1 MNATTHGPRITA
13 PLSPTARVVLSVLV
27 DRQALRARLAEHHIA
42 SAITIRDLAA
52 ALGPS
57 VTRRDVEEAL
67 AELALAGHPI
77 VSATSGD
84 DRGVRLTTDPAE
96 VRACARAYGRRTAT
110 QYLRVRA
117 LRQTAAQMA
126 QPETLWERV
135 S

>member
-1 MNATTHGPRITA
+1 MTA
-13 PLSPTARVVLSVLV
+13 SLSPTARVVLGVLG
-27 DRQALRARLAEHHIA
+27 DRLRWGTG
-42 SAITIRDLAA
+42 AITIRDLAA

-84 DRGVRLTTDPAE
+84 NLGVRLTTDPAE
-96 VRACARAYGRRTAT
+96 VRACARADGRRTAT

-117 LRQTAAQMA
+117 LRRTAARMA
-126 QPETLWERV
+126 QPETLWEREGIV
-135 S
+135 A